1 MISVPAFFDEL
12 EKIAIQVG
20 TIEKGLDATLGHI
33 KQLRGS
39 QEVSGKLFE
48 RRVRQKYKL
57 MDALHSKTN
66 PGAGLHESWAQ

>member
-1 MISVPAFFDEL
+1 MISSAALFDEL
-12 EKIAIQVG
+12 EKIAIQAS
-20 TIEKGLDATLGHI
+20 TIENGLNATLGHI

-66 PGAGLHESWAQ
+66 PGVNLSESWAQ